1 MRFVNASIIE
11 GQGDFKEYKIDV
23 SLEVYI
29 FNTHRYISVLKTEES
44 SLKGTRFEEEVDY
57 SDQIKDL
64 TELIRQIE
72 TGE

>member
-1 MRFVNASIIE
+1 MFRLKYTF
-11 GQGDFKEYKIDV
+11 DKY
-23 SLEVYI
+23 
-29 FNTHRYISVLKTEES
+29 RYISILKTEES

-64 TELIRQIE
+64 TELLQQIE